1 MDFPINSMVIF
12 HGKMLVHQ
20 RVSPIT
26 KTGAKLSDNQDI
38 SAEEKHVML
47 VKQGIEA
54 TKMGGQYER
63 RRCCLSAPGMVSQ
76 ASERL
81 TCDLPGGSTSSQEIG
96 MKLLLSN

>member
-1 MDFPINSMVIF
+1 MATRCDLVMCQLKLEDF
-12 HGKMLVHQ
+12 
-20 RVSPIT
+20 
-26 KTGAKLSDNQDI
+26 

-54 TKMGGQYER
+54 TKMGDQYER
-63 RRCCLSAPGMVSQ
+63 RRCCFSAPGMVSQ

-81 TCDLPGGSTSSQEIG
+81 TCRDLPGGSTSKQEIR